1 MEDQEKQE
9 QDCILQ
15 YLSSPVLLICSGSML
30 GTGTVSQI
38 PCAVSPLGNSNTRTG
53 LVMSF
58 LCLALLG

>member
-1 MEDQEKQE
+1 MEDQEEQE

-15 YLSSPVLLICSGSML
+15 NLSSPMLLSCSESML
-30 GTGTVSQI
+30 GTGTISQTS
-38 PCAVSPLGNSNTRTG
+38 CAVFPLGNSNTRTG